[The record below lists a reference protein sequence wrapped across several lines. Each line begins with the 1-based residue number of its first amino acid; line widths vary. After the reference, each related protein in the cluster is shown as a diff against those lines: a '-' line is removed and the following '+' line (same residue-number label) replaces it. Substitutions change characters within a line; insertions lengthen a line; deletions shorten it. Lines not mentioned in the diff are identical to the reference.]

1 MDNKLAEMAHLS
13 QDPEFR
19 AKLHAAPAATLAG
32 QGVNIAPGVELRVV
46 EDTADVCHFALP
58 PDPNVLLA
66 DRSLDAVSGGIGNAG
81 CRSSFVSCLG
91 GC

>member
-1 MDNKLAEMAHLS
+1 MDKLAEMARLA

-19 AKLHAAPAATLAG
+19 AKLHAEPAAMLAG
-32 QGVNIAPGVELRVV
+32 QGVDIEPGVELRVV
-46 EDTADVCHFALP
+46 EDTAGVRHFVLP
-58 PDPNVLLA
+58 PDPNALLA
-66 DRSLDAVSGGIGNAG
+66 DRSLDAVSGGIGPAG